1 MRAIQVGSDP
11 GRTLHWAE
19 AADPE
24 LGSGQVLI
32 RARATA
38 VNRADL
44 MQAKG
49 LYPPPPG
56 ASEILGLECAG
67 TVSELGAGVSGFA
80 VGDRVM
86 ALLPGGGYAEQAVVP
101 AACVMPVPERLSIE
115 EALSRFGGNRSQAA
129 RSLGIARSTLRRK
142 MAEHGIEDEPG

>member
-44 MQAKG
+44 MQRAG
-49 LYPPPPG
+49 RYPPPAG
-56 ASEILGLECAG
+56 ASEVLGLEVAGDIERLGEGAYDVCSNCGKEIEKERREVLPTTTLCSACAG
-67 TVSELGAGVSGFA
+67 P
-80 VGDRVM
+80 R
-86 ALLPGGGYAEQAVVP
+86 
-101 AACVMPVPERLSIE
+101 
-115 EALSRFGGNRSQAA
+115 
-129 RSLGIARSTLRRK
+129 
-142 MAEHGIEDEPG
+142 